1 MKTIVLTMK
10 KEGVALGVGRR
21 RVIRIHPGTDL
32 KQELI
37 KLMERLADN
46 NQVERILDA
55 D

>member
-1 MKTIVLTMK
+1 MKTIILTMK
-10 KEGVALGVGRR
+10 KDGATGRR
-21 RVIRIHPGTDL
+21 IIRIHPGTDL

-46 NQVERILDA
+46 NPVERILDA

>member
-10 KEGVALGVGRR
+10 KDGAALGVGRR
-21 RVIRIHPGTDL
+21 IIRIHPGTDL

-37 KLMERLADN
+37 KLMERLADT
-46 NQVERILDA
+46 NQTERILNA

>member
-10 KEGVALGVGRR
+10 KDGDTFGTGRR
-21 RVIRIHPGTDL
+21 IIRIHPGTDL

-46 NQVERILDA
+46 NPVERILDA